1 MNKSMPQ
8 QKIVLRDRLF
18 ARSKGCW
25 NCSSAGDPVTVGLVF
40 WKTHA
45 RPRDELV
52 LIRPHKDAVAAIP
65 AGDKRMATKAKRA
78 KLLTAIEENTRR
90 LDGVEAS
97 IKNGELIRCT
107 NRRCKDIGDF
117 KSHRFL
123 CDQWSGAAGASLA
136 AGGGATSDMLPDEMK
151 DVFGDGN

>member
-1 MNKSMPQ
+1 MPQ

-25 NCSSAGDPVTVGLVF
+25 NCRHAGDPATVGLVF

-45 RPRDELV
+45 RPRDEKILV
-52 LIRPHKDAVAAIP
+52 AKHKEALAAIP
-65 AGDKRMATKAKRA
+65 AQDKRPATKAKRSH
-78 KLLTAIEENTRR
+78 LLRVIDRNVSMLDASERAI
-90 LDGVEAS
+90 GA
-97 IKNGELIRCT
+97 GELIRCT
-107 NRRCKDIGDF
+107 CVTCKDPGDF

-123 CDQWSGAAGASLA
+123 CDQWSGATGASLA
-136 AGGGATSDMLPDEMK
+136 AGGGATADMLPEEMK